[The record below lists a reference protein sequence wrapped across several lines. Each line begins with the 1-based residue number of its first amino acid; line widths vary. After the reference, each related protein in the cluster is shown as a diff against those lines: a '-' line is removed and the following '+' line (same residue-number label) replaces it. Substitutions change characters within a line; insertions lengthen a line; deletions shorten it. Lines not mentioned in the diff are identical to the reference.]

1 MDLEKVKSAYH
12 LYARMD
18 DLKSSILTLRSRM
31 EKGPGTTTITI
42 PTTWLPAIIS
52 IAEKELEKVN
62 KEIENL

>member
-1 MDLEKVKSAYH
+1 MDIEKAKSAYH

-42 PTTWLPAIIS
+42 PTSWLPAIIS
-52 IAEKELEKVN
+52 IAESELEKVEE
-62 KEIENL
+62 EIKKL

>member
-18 DLKSSILTLRSRM
+18 DLKSSILTLRSRI

-52 IAEKELEKVN
+52 IAESELEKVN